1 MPANIPNTWDAVK
14 QPSDDAVAG
23 DVWFWKETYRGYQE
37 GLEIALEEFKKFEE
51 IASQLKLESSP
62 FEKDLDRLQ
71 RLVSWGE
78 DKLNDTHPDVRIGG
92 ASFLTLRYLKA
103 GALLRAQRL
112 IENRMVFLRQ
122 NRIVPN
128 SLLKAYDQKIEQALN
143 MAELGMLK
151 GLKPAELFFEVVPD
165 EPRPTEDAT
174 QSRLVGLLGGATY
187 ESELVVVDPAL
198 RERCLNILN
207 TLDEKGLVTQFD
219 TVIREMSVILEDRIR
234 QLTGS
239 SEKLSGAELI
249 SAAMGG
255 EKPRIRFSDRKDLQ
269 ESAHLLFRGYSGF
282 IRNEVMH
289 KLVPSFTRQR
299 VSQLL
304 AMVDYLLDLLSTA
317 KIPTRIDKVKS

>member
-1 MPANIPNTWDAVK
+1 MNRD
-14 QPSDDAVAG
+14 QQ
-23 DVWFWKETYRGYQE
+23 RGTT
-37 GLEIALEEFKKFEE
+37 
-51 IASQLKLESSP
+51 P
-62 FEKDLDRLQ
+62 
-71 RLVSWGE
+71 
-78 DKLNDTHPDVRIGG
+78 
-92 ASFLTLRYLKA
+92 
-103 GALLRAQRL
+103 
-112 IENRMVFLRQ
+112 
-122 NRIVPN
+122 
-128 SLLKAYDQKIEQALN
+128 
-143 MAELGMLK
+143 
-151 GLKPAELFFEVVPD
+151 
-165 EPRPTEDAT
+165 
-174 QSRLVGLLGGATY
+174 SRLVGLLGGATY
-187 ESELVVVDPAL
+187 ESELVVVDPTL

-207 TLDEKGLVTQFD
+207 TLGEKGLVTQFD

-255 EKPRIRFSDRKDLQ
+255 EKPRIQFSDRKDLQ

-317 KIPTRIDKVKS
+317 KIPNRTPQS